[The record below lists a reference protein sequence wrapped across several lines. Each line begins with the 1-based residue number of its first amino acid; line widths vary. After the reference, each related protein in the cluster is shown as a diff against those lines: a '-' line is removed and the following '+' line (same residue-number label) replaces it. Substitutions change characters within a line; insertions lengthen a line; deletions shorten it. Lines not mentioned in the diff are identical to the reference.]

1 MYRTE
6 TDGLGSVEIPLE
18 AAYGSQTHRAIENF
32 PISGVA
38 INHYPEI
45 VKSLAMV
52 KKACALSNAALG
64 ALTEAKCNT
73 IVEVCDEIIDGSH
86 HEYFVLDMLQ
96 GGAGTSTNMN
106 ANEVI
111 ANLGLQKMG
120 RVFGDYSGLHP
131 NDDVNCSQSTN
142 DVYPTAIRLA
152 VLQKSA
158 GLVYAME
165 NLVTAFK
172 EKAEEFKHI
181 KKVGRTQLQD
191 AVPMRLGDEFM
202 AFAVTLEEDIQR
214 VHELAKLL
222 TEVNLGGTAIG
233 TRINTPEGYQT
244 LAVKHLCEVSGF
256 DLKPAANLIEASSD
270 LGAFIMFSGT
280 LKRVAS
286 KLSKTCNDLRLLS
299 SGPRAGLGEII
310 LPAVQAGSSIMPGK
324 INPVIPEVVNQ
335 VCYQTIGNDLVV
347 TLAAEAGQLQL
358 NAMEPVIIYKM
369 MESIATMTNAMY
381 VLADRCV
388 SGIQADEKRCA
399 ELLDNSL
406 VLATTLAPILGYE
419 QASRIAKIA
428 LKEGLTIREAAAEH
442 TDLAAEKVEQS
453 LENAAV

>member
-1 MYRTE
+1 
-6 TDGLGSVEIPLE
+6 
-18 AAYGSQTHRAIENF
+18 
-32 PISGVA
+32 
-38 INHYPEI
+38 
-45 VKSLAMV
+45 
-52 KKACALSNAALG
+52 
-64 ALTEAKCNT
+64 
-73 IVEVCDEIIDGSH
+73 
-86 HEYFVLDMLQ
+86 
-96 GGAGTSTNMN
+96 
-106 ANEVI
+106 
-111 ANLGLQKMG
+111 
-120 RVFGDYSGLHP
+120 
-131 NDDVNCSQSTN
+131 
-142 DVYPTAIRLA
+142 
-152 VLQKSA
+152 
-158 GLVYAME
+158 
-165 NLVTAFK
+165 
-172 EKAEEFKHI
+172 
-181 KKVGRTQLQD
+181 
-191 AVPMRLGDEFM
+191 MRLGDEFM